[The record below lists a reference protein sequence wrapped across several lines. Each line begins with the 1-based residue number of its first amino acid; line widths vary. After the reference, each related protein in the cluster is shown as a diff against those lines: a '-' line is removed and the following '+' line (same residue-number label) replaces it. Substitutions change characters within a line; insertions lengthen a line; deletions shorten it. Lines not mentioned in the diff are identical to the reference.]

1 MEMQNMNDRVK
12 VRGMNGAGFGIIQKS
27 VMQNRELH
35 VTAKA
40 IYAYFSSFV
49 VEGNSCS
56 LSRSK
61 ICYDLGI
68 SKGTLSKYLNN
79 LINCGYLEIKQ
90 IRENGKL
97 SHNVYT
103 LII

>member
-1 MEMQNMNDRVK
+1 MEMKN
-12 VRGMNGAGFGIIQKS
+12 MNGAGFGIIQKS
-27 VMQNRELH
+27 VMQDKELY
-35 VTAKA
+35 TKAKA
-40 IYAYFSSFV
+40 LYAYFSSFV

-61 ICYDLGI
+61 TCYDLGI